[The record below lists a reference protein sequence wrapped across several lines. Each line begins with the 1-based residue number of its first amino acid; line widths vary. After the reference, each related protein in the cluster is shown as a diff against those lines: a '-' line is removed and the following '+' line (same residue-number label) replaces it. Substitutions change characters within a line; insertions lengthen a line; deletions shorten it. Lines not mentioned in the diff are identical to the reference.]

1 MLKKIICLGVLLV
14 MCLGLFFGCGNDL
27 DEYKVTAVTAIES
40 HANIMKAENN
50 YTAAGYAAIEDA
62 VEAGKQAVE
71 DATNKGEVDTAVND
85 TKSAIDEINEER
97 EMADFVLTIS
107 VDNNTKNRGEDFV
120 VEVSLKNQ
128 SGADISISYYHSPF
142 LANIENWQYPHPPF
156 GLPPEPNVLVL
167 EDGGTFTETWSLGAI
182 GYLNPVTYESSSL
195 PTGTHDLY
203 FSIQIEINQSE
214 IVVKSNT
221 IKLIVK

>member
-40 HANIMKAENN
+40 HANIMKAKNN

-97 EMADFVLTIS
+97 EMADFVLTVTTSKTIF
-107 VDNNTKNRGEDFV
+107 NTGDEIKVNI
-120 VEVSLKNQ
+120 LLLNQ
-128 SGADISISYYHSPF
+128 SGKDEEISYYF
-142 LANIENWQYPHPPF
+142 LITPDIPTATNYPAATEMPQYPHTRAF
-156 GLPPEPNVLVL
+156 LNGETISITNDL
-167 EDGGTFTETWSLGAI
+167 GGYFAPGQHEIKYNATF
-182 GYLNPVTYESSSL
+182 YLNWGEANESAITL
-195 PTGTHDLY
+195 D
-203 FSIQIEINQSE
+203 
-214 IVVKSNT
+214 SNT
-221 IKLIVK
+221 IKITVL